1 MELRPISGN
10 DRREPCL
17 SPVPKNLVTKLLAQF
32 VLARS
37 GMTPVSSSS
46 LLQMRANILTQND
59 ALQRAAG
66 RAGTQPAG
74 AASFGDAMMD
84 AVKAVNTQQTQA
96 TQASEAYERGETNDL
111 VGVMLARQK
120 ASVSFEATLQVRN
133 KLLGAY
139 RDIMNMPV

>member
-1 MELRPISGN
+1 MELRPDSGN
-10 DRREPCL
+10 DRREAQL
-17 SPVPKNLVTKLLAQF
+17 SPTDKKLVTGVLAQF
-32 VLARS
+32 VLAPF
-37 GMTPVSSSS
+37 GMTTVSSSS

-66 RAGTQPAG
+66 RADTQPAG

-96 TQASEAYERGETNDL
+96 TQASESYERGETNDL
-111 VGVMLARQK
+111 VGVMLSRQK

>member
-1 MELRPISGN
+1 MTTVNPTSLMQLRN
-10 DRREPCL
+10 
-17 SPVPKNLVTKLLAQF
+17 N
-32 VLARS
+32 VL
-37 GMTPVSSSS
+37 
-46 LLQMRANILTQND
+46 NQNA

-66 RAGTQPAG
+66 TAG
-74 AASFGDAMMD
+74 APAAQSGGFGDAMMD

-96 TQASEAYERGETNDL
+96 SDAAAAYERGDTNDI

-120 ASVSFEATLQVRN
+120 ASLSFEATLQVRN

>member
-1 MELRPISGN
+1 
-10 DRREPCL
+10 
-17 SPVPKNLVTKLLAQF
+17 
-32 VLARS
+32 
-37 GMTPVSSSS
+37 MTPVSSSS

-66 RAGTQPAG
+66 RPGTQPAG

-111 VGVMLARQK
+111 VGVMLSRQK

>member
-1 MELRPISGN
+1 
-10 DRREPCL
+10 
-17 SPVPKNLVTKLLAQF
+17 
-32 VLARS
+32 
-37 GMTPVSSSS
+37 MTTVSSSS

-66 RAGTQPAG
+66 RAGG
-74 AASFGDAMMD
+74 AQATDATGATSFGDALMD